1 MTGVRKVLVPTFTQK
16 TAKFELCCMLLGVQ
30 SPLITA
36 ETPGPNS
43 LPLIMTMVR
52 LMRKAA
58 RLGVTSTN
66 RFVVT
71 SVLLSRT
78 ECRQLRT
85 WLVMKLLV
93 TLATQISEA
102 QLLQVRSVRRRVLVL
117 LIRWKKVRVMHI
129 VRKVCTL
136 QQVKCL

>member
-1 MTGVRKVLVPTFTQK
+1 MPTFTQK